1 LSNQTITLSE
11 AAREIIGT
19 VTAVST
25 PSEFQFQINADA
37 KKPLLQ
43 DFVVVPHPMDDSK
56 PVLSKIIRL
65 SRFNPL
71 LPDEAALELAKL
83 SIDPA
88 LSPLPLYGK
97 MEMNV
102 AACQVLGSLDEAKK
116 LRSPGF
122 PVKPGSLVRLPTPSF
137 MELALGGVEEY
148 HRLELGA
155 LRNRDDISVSVDANE
170 ILNKHLAIL
179 AMTGSGKTYAAS
191 VLLEEL
197 IKKGYP
203 LLVLDPHGDYI
214 RLGELSNGQR
224 LKFRLQNGVEGEY
237 KLTVFDR
244 AISITELDKESFI
257 SFVEGLSEEEITAAQ
272 RGIYSDAFDYYLKE
286 NKPGLSGLYEYVNKK
301 QAQPDRSGKQAKLN
315 PSDKAILRQLNSVR
329 RLLSGVDS
337 TLRVKEIQEAIGPG
351 KGVVLNMSNL
361 PAQVQRVTAMIV
373 LEELFEKRKRYV
385 IGAEKEQECP
395 LFIVVEEAHN
405 FAPFQEEDGVVPTRS
420 ILRRIATEGRKFG
433 FGLCVISQR
442 PSRLD
447 PTVLSQCNSQIILKI
462 LNPNDQTYIRQTVES
477 LAMADLLALPDLS
490 QGEALLSGAM
500 IPVPSLVKIRR
511 RQSLEGI
518 PARDRL
524 QELTEL
530 SELM

>member
-1 LSNQTITLSE
+1 MNKL
-11 AAREIIGT
+11 G
-19 VTAVST
+19 
-25 PSEFQFQINADA
+25 
-37 KKPLLQ
+37 
-43 DFVVVPHPMDDSK
+43 
-56 PVLSKIIRL
+56 
-65 SRFNPL
+65 
-71 LPDEAALELAKL
+71 LP
-83 SIDPA
+83 
-88 LSPLPLYGK
+88 
-97 MEMNV
+97 
-102 AACQVLGSLDEAKK
+102 
-116 LRSPGF
+116 
-122 PVKPGSLVRLPTPSF
+122 
-137 MELALGGVEEY
+137 
-148 HRLELGA
+148 
-155 LRNRDDISVSVDANE
+155 
-170 ILNKHLAIL
+170 
-179 AMTGSGKTYAAS
+179 AM
-191 VLLEEL
+191 
-197 IKKGYP
+197 
-203 LLVLDPHGDYI
+203 
-214 RLGELSNGQR
+214 
-224 LKFRLQNGVEGEY
+224 
-237 KLTVFDR
+237 
-244 AISITELDKESFI
+244 
-257 SFVEGLSEEEITAAQ
+257 
-272 RGIYSDAFDYYLKE
+272 
-286 NKPGLSGLYEYVNKK
+286 YEYVNKK
-301 QAQPDRSGKQAKLN
+301 QAQPERSGKQAKLN

-351 KGVVLNMSNL
+351 KGVILNMSNL

-462 LNPNDQTYIRQTVES
+462 LNPNDQNYIRQTVES

-530 SELM
+530 SELI